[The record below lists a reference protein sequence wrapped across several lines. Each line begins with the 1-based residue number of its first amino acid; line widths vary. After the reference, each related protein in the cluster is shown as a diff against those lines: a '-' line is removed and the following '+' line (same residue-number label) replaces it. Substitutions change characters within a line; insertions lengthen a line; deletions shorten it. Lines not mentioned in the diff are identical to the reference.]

1 MHHFVYR
8 RRRLHAEKVPLSR
21 IARDHGTPTYVYS
34 RATLERHFEVM
45 DRALE
50 GQRHLVCYSVKAC
63 SNLAVLDVLRR
74 LGAGFDV
81 VSAGEIHRVLRAGGA
96 ASKIV
101 FSGVGKR
108 DDELEL
114 GLRLGIKVF
123 NVESEGEL
131 ERLARVARREGR
143 TAPLSLRVNPDVD
156 PKTHPYVA
164 TGLRSHKFGVPLE
177 EARRLYRRARRLRGL
192 SVRGI
197 DSHIGSQL
205 TELAP
210 FVDALKEVRALV
222 LDLRAEGHPVD
233 HIDLG
238 GGLGIT
244 YDAEEP
250 PHPREWGRAVR
261 EVLADLPDV
270 EVLVE
275 PGRVI
280 AGNAGVLL
288 TRVLYV
294 KSQGDRRFVIVDAG
308 MNDLARPALYGAH
321 HAILPVREPAAD
333 APREVVDVVGPICE
347 SGDFLARGRSLP
359 PLRPGDLLA
368 VMSAGAYGF
377 TMSSNYN
384 SRPRAAEVLVDGGEV
399 LLCRRREGLED
410 LVRGERRLPRAWSK
424 QRGVRRS

>member
-1 MHHFVYR
+1 
-8 RRRLHAEKVPLSR
+8 
-21 IARDHGTPTYVYS
+21 
-34 RATLERHFEVM
+34 
-45 DRALE
+45 
-50 GQRHLVCYSVKAC
+50 VKAC

-74 LGAGFDV
+74 MGAGFDV
-81 VSAGEIHRVLRAGGA
+81 VSAGEIHRVRRAGGA

-108 DDELEL
+108 EDELEL

-131 ERLARVARREGR
+131 ERLARVARRVGR

-164 TGLRSHKFGVPLE
+164 TGLRTHKFGVPLE

-205 TELAP
+205 TELGP

-250 PHPREWGRAVR
+250 PHPAEWGRAVR

-294 KSQGDRRFVIVDAG
+294 KSQGERRFVIVDAG
-308 MNDLARPALYGAH
+308 MNDLARPSLYGAH
-321 HAILPVREPAAD
+321 HAILPVREPEAD

-347 SGDFLARGRSLP
+347 SGDFLARGRALP

-377 TMSSNYN
+377 SMSSNYN
-384 SRPRAAEVLVDGGEV
+384 SRPRAAEVLVDGREV
-399 LLCRRREGLED
+399 LLCRRRERLED
-410 LVRGERRLPRAWSK
+410 LVRGEQRLPRAWSK
-424 QRGVRRS
+424 QRGARRS